1 MRTDL
6 LENLYWR
13 KRNEEERIFSTN
25 ISAQDKREVNKMKNT
40 LSDLNNYLFEEL
52 ERLQDDE
59 LDEEKLNMEINRS
72 KAISHVSAQI
82 INNAKLALDAQKH
95 FDEMG
100 RDTDVVTPLLEVN
113 GNGNKVHRGTKRVS

>member
-1 MRTDL
+1 
-6 LENLYWR
+6 
-13 KRNEEERIFSTN
+13 
-25 ISAQDKREVNKMKNT
+25 MKNT

-100 RDTDVVTPLLEVN
+100 RDADVVTPLLEVN
-113 GNGNKVHRGTKRVS
+113 ENGNKVHRGTKKLS